1 MQIRV
6 ATGADA
12 AEIARVHVA
21 SWQVAYRGL
30 MPDSILDNLDVK
42 QRTVRWREILAESRG
57 ITFIADADSSIIGFS
72 NLIPSRDP
80 GADSKTVGEIAAIYV
95 HPDHLRTGIGR
106 SLLQHT
112 VSETTRRSLSAITL
126 WVLQT
131 NSSAIGFYRAM
142 GFVADG
148 ALKTDMLKGFPLHEA
163 RFRRDL

>member
-30 MPDSILDNLDVK
+30 MPDSILDNFDVK
-42 QRTVRWREILAESRG
+42 QRTVRWQEILAESRG
-57 ITFIADADSSIIGFS
+57 TTFVAEADSHIIGFS
-72 NLIPSRDP
+72 NLVPSRDP
-80 GADSKTVGEIAAIYV
+80 EVNSKAVGELAAIYV
-95 HPDHLRTGIGR
+95 HPDHWRTGVGR
-106 SLLQHT
+106 ALLQHT
-112 VSETTRRSLSAITL
+112 ISEATRRSLSAITL

-131 NSSAIGFYRAM
+131 NSSAISFYRAL
-142 GFVADG
+142 GFLADG

-163 RFRRDL
+163 RFRLAL